1 MNPGEGTAA
10 TAIVEASLNEVFE
23 SLVSIDQYPTWLTA
37 IKSAKVIESDDSGR
51 PSKVEL
57 KIDAGML
64 KDRVTLDYDWSAA
77 PEKISFSLDE
87 ADLMT
92 RMDGEYVLKSLG
104 DETQVSYQLFVE
116 VSLPV
121 PRMMI
126 AKGEE
131 ATAKQALKELADKFA

>member
-1 MNPGEGTAA
+1 MNPGEGTTA

-23 SLVSIDQYPTWLTA
+23 SLMSIDQYPTWLTA

>member
-1 MNPGEGTAA
+1 MNPGEGTTA

-92 RMDGEYVLKSLG
+92 RMDGEYVLKSTG

>member
-1 MNPGEGTAA
+1 MNPGEGTTA

-37 IKSAKVIESDDSGR
+37 IKSAKIIESDDSGR

>member
-1 MNPGEGTAA
+1 MNPGEGTTA